1 MPTQGAFHAVVR
13 QVLEESQVANPQR
26 TFHLT
31 QTGEGAGTFDAD
43 RVEQLVGNLLSNA
56 LHYSPADSP
65 VHVETRGEADAL
77 VLTVHNGG
85 APIPPELLPR
95 LFQPMQRGVDEGGVS
110 EVRSVGLGLY
120 IVDQVV
126 RAHGGSVQVAST
138 VDAGTTFTVRLP
150 RA

>member
-1 MPTQGAFHAVVR
+1 VARPDRAV
-13 QVLEESQVANPQR
+13 
-26 TFHLT
+26 HLT
-31 QTGEGAGTFDAD
+31 QTGEGQGHFDAD
-43 RVEQLVGNLLSNA
+43 RLSQVVGNLLSNA

-85 APIPPELLPR
+85 APIPPELMPR

-126 RAHGGSVQVAST
+126 RAHGGTVQVTST
-138 VDAGTTFTVRLP
+138 PEAGTSFTVRLP
-150 RA
+150 RR

>member
-1 MPTQGAFHAVVR
+1 MEQRKWGALPRRVPHHAHPHDLLDFTQARLRGGLDAVPTQGDFHAVVR

-26 TFHLT
+26 TLHLT
-31 QTGEGAGTFDAD
+31 QTGEGTGTFDAD

-56 LHYSPADSP
+56 LHYSPAGSP

-85 APIPPELLPR
+85 APIPPELLSR
-95 LFQPMQRGVDEGGVS
+95 LFQPMQRGV
-110 EVRSVGLGLY
+110 
-120 IVDQVV
+120 
-126 RAHGGSVQVAST
+126 
-138 VDAGTTFTVRLP
+138 AGTTFTVRLP